1 MDKKKIVID
10 GVALSLFPSFTGV
23 QRYSY
28 EIITR
33 LDGLLEKEGITGVYA
48 YLDGAKNKVLPLNIF
63 KQIKPVPIKAKNRHT
78 AELKILP
85 EYIKSENALGI
96 CLAHEPL
103 ASKGHITC
111 IHDIRPVEFGNGD
124 TLKCKINFRIKLLL
138 LKHYAGRI
146 VTVSEYQNRAIR
158 NYLKIREADKVVT
171 VYSGYE
177 HMLRITADDGIFNN
191 FPMLERGK
199 YYYALGSLAP
209 HKNFKWVMEIAKRN
223 PNSIFAI
230 AGGKD
235 LNAWK
240 DNVETG
246 ALKNVV
252 FLGYVSDGQNKA
264 LMENCKAFLQPSKY
278 EGFGLPPL
286 EALVCGAPVIVSDTT
301 CMPEIYED
309 CAHYINPD
317 NYDVDL
323 EALLKEPV
331 SPPQKIFDKCSW
343 DKAAN
348 GWLEL
353 IKSELNKK

>member
-1 MDKKKIVID
+1 MNKVVID
-10 GVALSLFPSFTGV
+10 GLALSMFPSLTGV

-33 LDGLLEKEGITGVYA
+33 LDGLLEKEGIEAEYA
-48 YLDGAKNKVLPLNIF
+48 YLDGAENKVMPLNAF
-63 KQIKPVPIKAKNRHT
+63 RHIKPVPIKAKNRRT
-78 AELKILP
+78 AELKVLP
-85 EYIKSENALGI
+85 EYIKNENALGI

-111 IHDIRPVEFGNGD
+111 IHDIRPVKFGEGD
-124 TLKCKINFRIKLLL
+124 TLKIKVYFRIILML
-138 LKHYAGRI
+138 LKRYAGRI
-146 VTVSEYQNRAIR
+146 VTVSEYQNRAVR
-158 NYLKIREADKVVT
+158 DYMKIREADKVVT
-171 VYSGYE
+171 LYCGYE

-191 FPMLERGK
+191 FPMLEKGK

-209 HKNFKWVMEIAKRN
+209 HKNFEWVMEVAKRN
-223 PNSIFAI
+223 PGSMFAI

-246 ALKNVV
+246 ALRNVV

-286 EALVCGAPVIVSDTT
+286 EALACGAPVIVSDST
-301 CMPEIYED
+301 CMPEVYED
-309 CAHYINPD
+309 CARYINPD

-343 DKAAN
+343 DKTAN